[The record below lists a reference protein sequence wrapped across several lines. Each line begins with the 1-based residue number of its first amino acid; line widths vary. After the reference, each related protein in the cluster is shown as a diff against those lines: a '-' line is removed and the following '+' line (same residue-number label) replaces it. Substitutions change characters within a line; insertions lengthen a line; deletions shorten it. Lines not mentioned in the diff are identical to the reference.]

1 MTSAA
6 ARSVPAESDWLCE
19 GCGYVLNGLPP
30 GGNCPECGQPM
41 RESAAELRHVPL
53 WERPGA
59 VGPLRVFLATTTA
72 VIFRPTRFYR
82 SFATRGSREQSARFA
97 QIHWAISAILLGT
110 AAWLHADWF
119 LDLGMSMKIG
129 AYVHWYAAL
138 PLTFGVYLFLAI
150 TTRVAARLTSIEARM
165 RGIRL
170 PVNVVR
176 RGLDY
181 HAAHTLPVALLA
193 FVTVLGYRI
202 ALGYS
207 TALMNWGTVYLY
219 TLCVEVVLAA
229 AYLFKTYWIGMRNM
243 MYASR

>member
-6 ARSVPAESDWLCE
+6 THSVPAESDWLCE
-19 GCGYVLNGLPP
+19 ACGYVLNGLPP

-41 RESAAELRHVPL
+41 HKSSADLRHPPI
-53 WERPGA
+53 WEQPKAGSA
-59 VGPLRVFLATTTA
+59 LRRFLVTTA
-72 VIFRPTRFYR
+72 QVIFQPTRFYR
-82 SFATRGSREQSARFA
+82 SFATRGSRAESARFA
-97 QIHWAISAILLGT
+97 HIHWLIAAVLLG
-110 AAWLHADWF
+110 AAGWLHADWF
-119 LDLGMSMKIG
+119 LDLGVSTRIG
-129 AYVHWYAAL
+129 GYVHWYAAL
-138 PLTFGVYLFLAI
+138 PLTFIVFLFLAGI
-150 TTRVAARLTSIEARM
+150 TRLAARLTTFEATM

-170 PVNVVR
+170 PLDVVR

-181 HAAHTLPVALLA
+181 HAAHYLPVALFTFGTIL
-193 FVTVLGYRI
+193 TYRI

-207 TALMNWGTVYLY
+207 AALMNWGTTYLY

>member
-6 ARSVPAESDWLCE
+6 ANGVPAESDWLCE

-30 GGNCPECGQPM
+30 DGNCPECGQPM
-41 RESAAELRHVPL
+41 RESAADLRHGPL
-53 WERPGA
+53 WEQPDA
-59 VGPLRVFLATTTA
+59 NGPLARFFLTTVA
-72 VIFRPTRFYR
+72 VLFRPTRFYR
-82 SFATRGSREQSARFA
+82 SFATRGSRERSARFA
-97 QIHWAISAILLGT
+97 HIHWALSGALLGT

-119 LDLGMSMKIG
+119 LDLGATMKIG

-138 PLTFGVYLFLAI
+138 PLAFGVYCFLGL
-150 TTRVAARLTSIEARM
+150 TTRIAARLTNFEATL

-170 PVNVVR
+170 PVSAVR

-193 FVTVLGYRI
+193 FLTVVGYRL

-207 TALMNWGTVYLY
+207 GALMNWGTTYLY
-219 TLCVEVVLAA
+219 TLCAEVVLAA
-229 AYLFKTYWIGMRNM
+229 AYLFKTYWIAMRNM

>member
-6 ARSVPAESDWLCE
+6 ANRVPAESDWLCE
-19 GCGYVLNGLPP
+19 SCGYVLNGLPT
-30 GGNCPECGQPM
+30 GGNCPECGQPT
-41 RESAAELRHVPL
+41 RESAGELRHLPL
-53 WERPGA
+53 WEQFGA
-59 VGPLRVFLATTTA
+59 ASPLRRFLLTTA
-72 VIFRPTRFYR
+72 QVIFQPTRFYR
-82 SFATRGSREQSARFA
+82 SFATRGSRQQSARFA
-97 QIHWAISAILLGT
+97 HLHWALAAVLLGV
-110 AAWLHADWF
+110 AGWLHADWF
-119 LDLGMSMKIG
+119 LDLGASMKIG

-138 PLTFGVYLFLAI
+138 PLTFIVYLFLAI
-150 TTRVAARLTSIEARM
+150 TTRLAARLTTFEATL

-170 PVNVVR
+170 PVSVVR

-193 FVTVLGYRI
+193 FVTILGYRV

-207 TALMNWGTVYLY
+207 SALMNWGTTYLY
-219 TLCVEVVLAA
+219 TLCVEVIVAA

>member
-6 ARSVPAESDWLCE
+6 ANRVPDESDWLCE
-19 GCGYVLNGLPP
+19 RCGYVLNGLPE
-30 GGNCPECGQPM
+30 GGNCPECGQPT
-41 RESAAELRHVPL
+41 RESAGTLRHLPL
-53 WERPGA
+53 WERPEAGSA
-59 VGPLRVFLATTTA
+59 LRRFLLTTA
-72 VIFRPTRFYR
+72 QVIFQPTRFYR

-97 QIHWAISAILLGT
+97 RIHWLLAAVLLG
-110 AAWLHADWF
+110 AAGWLHADWF
-119 LDLGMSMKIG
+119 LDLGMTMKVG

-138 PLTFGVYLFLAI
+138 PLTGIVFLFLAI
-150 TTRVAARLTSIEARM
+150 TTRFAARLTTFEATM

-170 PVNVVR
+170 PVDVVR

-181 HAAHTLPVALLA
+181 HAAHNLPVALVA
-193 FVTVLGYRI
+193 FLTVLGYRI

-207 TALMNWGTVYLY
+207 AALMSWGTTYLY
-219 TLCVEVVLAA
+219 TLCVEVVIAA